1 MMIVSSNIYEIN
13 LHDFLEKRVGLLS
26 RLRHVNRKSKLL
38 SMQVSIR
45 VYIYIYIYILIERS
59 LFIILLAIRCLSF
72 FNGCQLVGYLPL
84 VSLSH
89 FLRLINLI

>member
-45 VYIYIYIYILIERS
+45 VYIYIYILIERS

>member
-45 VYIYIYIYILIERS
+45 VYIYIYIYIYS
-59 LFIILLAIRCLSF
+59 D
-72 FNGCQLVGYLPL
+72 
-84 VSLSH
+84 
-89 FLRLINLI
+89 